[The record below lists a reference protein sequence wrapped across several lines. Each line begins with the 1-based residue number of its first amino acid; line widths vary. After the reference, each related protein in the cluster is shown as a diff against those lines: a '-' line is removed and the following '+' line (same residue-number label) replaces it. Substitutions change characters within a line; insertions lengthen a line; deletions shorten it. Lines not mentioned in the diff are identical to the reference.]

1 MGDDNKMAQMYLVG
15 QWGPEAAERC
25 FGPFVTGTTAQAQ
38 DVQTN
43 IFLMMDAVYLMTK
56 GAAEKVKA
64 PGFPPLEDLIDA
76 FLEAGGKIQV
86 CSNSVEFRGIK
97 QEDLRDP
104 RIEIAGAATMVDD
117 VLNHEKTMF
126 F

>member
-1 MGDDNKMAQMYLVG
+1 MVDSIYIIG

-25 FGPFVTGTTAQAQ
+25 YGPFVTGTTAQTL
-38 DVQTN
+38 DVEVT
-43 IFLMMDAVYLMTK
+43 IFLMMDGVMLMKK

-64 PGFPPLEDLIDA
+64 PGFPPLPELISS

-117 VLNHEKTMF
+117 VLKHTRTMYF
-126 F
+126 

>member
-1 MGDDNKMAQMYLVG
+1 MASLYIIG

-25 FGPFVTGTTAQAQ
+25 YGSFITGTTAQAQ
-38 DVQTN
+38 DIEAN
-43 IFLMMDAVYLMTK
+43 IFLMMDAVMLMKK

-64 PGFPPLEDLIDA
+64 PGFPPLPDLIDA

-86 CSNSVEFRGIK
+86 CSTSVEFRGIG

-104 RIEIAGAATMVDD
+104 RIEIAGAATMVDE
-117 VLNHEKTMF
+117 VLNHDRTMTF
-126 F
+126 

>member
-1 MGDDNKMAQMYLVG
+1 MAELYLVG
-15 QWGPEAAERC
+15 QWGPETAERC

-38 DVQTN
+38 EVQTN
-43 IFLMMDAVYLMTK
+43 IFLMMDAVYLMRR
-56 GAAEKVKA
+56 GVAEKVKA
-64 PGFPPLEDLIDA
+64 PGFPPLQDLIDA

-86 CSNSVEFRGIK
+86 CSNSVEFRGIT

-117 VLNHEKTMF
+117 VLKHERTMF